1 MRERY
6 PSPGLCEL
14 RPALGLS
21 AASRDSSAGQG
32 LGTATSRVLDTNV
45 LLPLTT
51 VVWAFLMTAFDICS
65 VEEESSFVVP
75 KKRHAEG

>member
-1 MRERY
+1 
-6 PSPGLCEL
+6 
-14 RPALGLS
+14 
-21 AASRDSSAGQG
+21 
-32 LGTATSRVLDTNV
+32 
-45 LLPLTT
+45 LPLTT